1 VSPEATDPDG
11 KSSASDDAGAAP
23 SLAIPNA
30 REIVLDNGLKAV
42 FVERRGLPVV
52 ATALFYRVGSRDE
65 RTGES
70 GLAHFLEHM
79 MFKGTDRYAK
89 GEIDLLTSKL
99 GGSNNAFTD
108 QDCTAYHFALASDRW
123 ETALEIEANRMT
135 SCALDPA
142 EFAAEKQVV
151 LEELAMG
158 QDDPWNQLWQ
168 STEALTF
175 QVHPYHRPIIGWRED
190 LERVSHETMR
200 AFYRR
205 HYGPNRAFLAVVG
218 DIDAKAAEKKV
229 RALFDGI
236 APVEERGIVIA
247 EPPFRG
253 ERRGIVRAPGT
264 LSRVA
269 LACRTCR
276 VGERDDYALDV
287 IAHVLALAR
296 SSRLHR
302 RLVLEDELATQVSAQ
317 NETRL
322 DPGLFWV
329 VAELRP
335 GVDPQRVEAVIR
347 EEVQKLVEDGVT
359 QAELRRARIHIRS
372 SFLFE
377 DETVLDFA
385 IKLGRYETLSA
396 AGWRLVDAV
405 LPSYDAIDR
414 RALRDTA
421 ARLFPAEG
429 WTAVWSVPADQPIA
443 RPTVRRARK
452 VATAATKPQRARV
465 AVAAKGKVRGKRKTK
480 GKAKG
485 PVQAKRRGK
494 R

>member
-1 VSPEATDPDG
+1 MNPG
-11 KSSASDDAGAAP
+11 
-23 SLAIPNA
+23 LANPNL
-30 REIVLDNGLKAV
+30 REVVLDNGMKAV
-42 FVERRGLPVV
+42 LVERRGLPVV

-79 MFKGTDRYAK
+79 MFKGTDRYRK
-89 GEIDLLTSKL
+89 GEIDLITSKL

-108 QDCTAYHFALASDRW
+108 QDCTAYHFSLAADRW

-135 SCALDPA
+135 ACALDPA
-142 EFAAEKQVV
+142 EFDAEKQVV

-175 QVHPYHRPIIGWRED
+175 QVHPYHRPVIGWRED
-190 LERVSHETMR
+190 LERVSRDAMH

-218 DIDAKAAEKKV
+218 DIDAKAAEKRL
-229 RALFDGI
+229 RALFSGI
-236 APVEERGIVIA
+236 APVEERALVVA
-247 EPPFRG
+247 EPELRA
-253 ERRGIVRAPGT
+253 ERRGVVRAPGT

-269 LACRTCR
+269 LAARTCR
-276 VGERDDYALDV
+276 VGEKDDWSLD
-287 IAHVLALAR
+287 ILAHVLALAR

-302 RLVLEDELATQVSAQ
+302 RLVLDEELATQVSAQ

-335 GVDPQRVEAVIR
+335 GVRPERVEAVIR
-347 EEVQKLVEDGVT
+347 DEVQRIAEEGVT
-359 QAELRRARIHIRS
+359 QAELKRARIHIRS

-377 DETVLDFA
+377 DETVLETA
-385 IKLGRYETLSA
+385 LKLGRYETLST

-405 LPSYDAIDR
+405 LAGYDALDR
-414 RALRDTA
+414 RTLRDAA
-421 ARLFPAEG
+421 ARLFAPEA
-429 WTAVWSVPADQPIA
+429 WTAVWSVPHDHQVE
-443 RPTVRRARK
+443 RPRVRRRK
-452 VATAATKPQRARV
+452 AAPRARTS
-465 AVAAKGKVRGKRKTK
+465 APRDRKGAR
-480 GKAKG
+480 
-485 PVQAKRRGK
+485 
-494 R
+494 